1 MTEFP
6 PPFHGPRDPG
16 DAWVEGPDGTRMWGR
31 FGSAGLLAVDRER
44 GILLQHRAQW
54 SHYGGTWGIPGGARH
69 QDELAVDAA
78 LREANEEADVPID
91 ALAPLFTSV
100 LDLGFWTYTTAAART
115 VRPFEPAIT
124 DAESLA
130 LAWVPL
136 HEVDDLPLHP
146 HFGDAW
152 PRLRTLLEHP
162 PLLLVDAANVVGSRP
177 DGWWKDRAGAT
188 RRLLAALRAALEPGF
203 PADLLAVPAGTVWP
217 RTVVV
222 LEGAA
227 KDAAAEGPYK
237 YDGGAAP
244 ARGDG
249 TVGPVPEDDG
259 EDAPAP
265 NGGTSRPVPE
275 DDGGAGQTSAAHR
288 RGVQLEVAHAAGS
301 GDDEIVAQVE
311 KAFGADSKA
320 SVTVVTSDRAL
331 RERIESLGAR
341 AVGAGTLLEL
351 LG

>member
-6 PPFHGPRDPG
+6 PTFHGPRDPG

-54 SHYGGTWGIPGGARH
+54 SHFGGTWGIPGGARH

-78 LREANEEADVPID
+78 LREANEEADVPLD

-136 HEVDDLPLHP
+136 HEVDNLPLHP
-146 HFGDAW
+146 HFGEAW

-162 PLLLVDAANVVGSRP
+162 PLLVIDAANVVGSRP
-177 DGWWKDRAGAT
+177 DGWWKDRAGAA
-188 RRLLAALRAALEPGF
+188 RRLLA
-203 PADLLAVPAGTVWP
+203 
-217 RTVVV
+217 
-222 LEGAA
+222 
-227 KDAAAEGPYK
+227 
-237 YDGGAAP
+237 
-244 ARGDG
+244 
-249 TVGPVPEDDG
+249 
-259 EDAPAP
+259 
-265 NGGTSRPVPE
+265 
-275 DDGGAGQTSAAHR
+275 
-288 RGVQLEVAHAAGS
+288 
-301 GDDEIVAQVE
+301 
-311 KAFGADSKA
+311 
-320 SVTVVTSDRAL
+320 
-331 RERIESLGAR
+331 SL
-341 AVGAGTLLEL
+341 
-351 LG
+351 

>member
-1 MTEFP
+1 MTDFP

-54 SHYGGTWGIPGGARH
+54 SHFGGTWGIPGGARH

-100 LDLGFWTYTTAAART
+100 LDLGFWTYTTAAAMT

-136 HEVDDLPLHP
+136 HEVDELPLHP
-146 HFGDAW
+146 NFGEAW

-162 PLLLVDAANVVGSRP
+162 PLLVIDAANVVGSRP

-188 RRLLAALRAALEPGF
+188 RRLLASLRTALEPGL

-227 KDAAAEGPYK
+227 KNAAAEGPHK
-237 YDGGAAP
+237 YDGGAEP
-244 ARGDG
+244 SPDG
-249 TVGPVPEDDG
+249 
-259 EDAPAP
+259 A
-265 NGGTSRPVPE
+265 TSRPAAPS
-275 DDGGAGQTSAAHR
+275 DDGGAGHAAASHR
-288 RGVQLEVAHAAGS
+288 RGVRLDVVHAAGS
-301 GDDEIVAQVE
+301 GDDEVVAQVE
-311 KAFGADSKA
+311 KAFGADPEA
-320 SVTVVTSDRAL
+320 SVTVVTSDRGL
-331 RERIESLGAR
+331 RERVEGAGAR
-341 AVGAGTLLEL
+341 AIGAGTLLDL